1 MPGMNEILAGL
12 GLPAA
17 DGPDL
22 PASEKQFPDGAEYRV
37 EIPSTE
43 GPRALRAVVEA
54 AQKLRVTVHRVSQGS
69 GIMLHT
75 DDEIREM
82 LRIGRDNGME
92 VSLFVGPRAA
102 WDTGAQVKSSAGA
115 VLAGSLRGADQ
126 LAYALADV
134 RRGCELGL
142 RGILVADPGL
152 LWAVTELKR
161 SGHLP
166 PSLVVKTSVQ
176 LATANPAAAR
186 VWESLGADT
195 LNVAVDLSLAHM
207 SAIRRAVAAP
217 LDVYVESPDNFGGF
231 VRHYEAPEL
240 VRVAAP
246 VYVKLGLRNAPDIY
260 PCGSHLESTAI
271 ALSIERVRRARLVL
285 DMIERF
291 YAEARMSALGAP
303 GLGLPEL

>member
-1 MPGMNEILAGL
+1 MPGINEILAGL
-12 GLPAA
+12 GLPAS
-17 DGPDL
+17 DGPEL
-22 PASEKQFPDGAEYRV
+22 PGSEKRFPDGAEYRI

-43 GPRALRAVVEA
+43 GPRALRAVIET

-82 LRIGRDNGME
+82 LRIGSDHGME

-142 RGILVADPGL
+142 RGVLVADPGL

-161 SGHLP
+161 SGQLP

-186 VWESLGADT
+186 VWETLGADT
-195 LNVAVDLSLAHM
+195 LNVAVDLSLAQM

-217 LDVYVESPDNFGGF
+217 LDVYVEAPDNFGGF
-231 VRHYEAPEL
+231 VRHYETPEL

-260 PCGSHLESTAI
+260 PCGSHLEATAI
-271 ALSIERVRRARLVL
+271 ALSVERVRRARLVL

-291 YAEARMSALGAP
+291 YPEARMSEPGAP
-303 GLGLPEL
+303 GLGIPEL